1 MHSDRRVGIRRLLTH
16 GFVIMDLGHCLVAV
30 HSSSALN
37 PQQAGTLNWGLMLPG
52 IGPTHWP
59 VPCFPARVGPI
70 PCADRLFRVLAK
82 IKIAAH
88 EKCLCSCWPFV
99 PSASRSISQ
108 HGHHTSSLSR
118 LSELLRDDL
127 ARVEI
132 PTGVH
137 GGEESV
143 DHVHARSGDVLLQPR
158 CMLGADGV
166 VVRERAA

>member
-1 MHSDRRVGIRRLLTH
+1 MHSDRRVAIRRLLTH
-16 GFVIMDLGHCLVAV
+16 GLVIMDLGHCLVAV

-88 EKCLCSCWPFV
+88 EQCLRP
-99 PSASRSISQ
+99 PQ
-108 HGHHTSSLSR
+108 HLTSSLSR

-143 DHVHARSGDVLLQPR
+143 DHVHARSGDVLFQPR